1 MRVVRIVAVTSVL
14 ALIGAAPSMAQDMAR
29 YRDYQLE
36 STVAAVVA
44 ISGEGASEV
53 ESLHD
58 RPGHL
63 QRLEWHAP
71 YVSSEGRVDAL
82 ERIVFDFYE
91 GKLYRMV
98 VTYDRDSMAGLT
110 DRDVVDALSPMYG
123 TPRRAARTPR
133 PIQQDDGYTYATVLA
148 QWIGPTSEITLTRG
162 VDTLEFQLV
171 MLATRTAALAR
182 ASIKES
188 LRLDLEEAPGR
199 ERAKARQ
206 VAHDAEQA
214 RQKNKAAFRP

>member
-44 ISGEGASEV
+44 ISGEGASQV

-58 RPGHL
+58 RPGQL

-71 YVSSEGRVDAL
+71 FVSSEGRVDAL
-82 ERIVFDFYE
+82 ERIVFEFYE
-91 GKLYRMV
+91 DKLYRMV

-110 DRDVVDALSPMYG
+110 D
-123 TPRRAARTPR
+123 
-133 PIQQDDGYTYATVLA
+133 
-148 QWIGPTSEITLTRG
+148 
-162 VDTLEFQLV
+162 
-171 MLATRTAALAR
+171 
-182 ASIKES
+182 
-188 LRLDLEEAPGR
+188 
-199 ERAKARQ
+199 
-206 VAHDAEQA
+206 
-214 RQKNKAAFRP
+214 